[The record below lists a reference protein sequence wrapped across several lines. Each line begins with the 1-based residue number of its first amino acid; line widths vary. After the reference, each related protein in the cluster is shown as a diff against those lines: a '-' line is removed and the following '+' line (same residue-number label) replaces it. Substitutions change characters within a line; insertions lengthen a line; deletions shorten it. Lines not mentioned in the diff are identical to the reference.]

1 MKTYVKRREDNIVT
15 DKKEVLRKRWKRIS
29 VKEISDSKNNLIVK
43 IVREVK
49 KSRQRVKL

>member
-15 DKKEVLRKRWKRIS
+15 DKKEVRKRWKRIS
-29 VKEISDSKNNLIVK
+29 VKEISDSKNNSIVK